1 MFDSRTDKR
10 TAKRK
15 GGSKGGKAVRDKGGI
30 KREKREKGKK
40 NKNVTLLVF
49 NLQYYSRKSEKGRR
63 EPGESISRK
72 TQRTDGK

>member
-30 KREKREKGKK
+30 KREKKREGK
-40 NKNVTLLVF
+40 
-49 NLQYYSRKSEKGRR
+49 EKQKMSHCWFLIYNIIPENQRR
-63 EPGESISRK
+63 E
-72 TQRTDGK
+72 DGNQERV